1 MRRMCLAISL
11 TAALAVPAAAQSPVF
26 VTGALFGDLKRFSGD
41 PATNVLNG
49 DSVGGGG
56 RLGAFVAPQWTLEL
70 GVDAGASTTA
80 LRDSPLPAVKGMAL
94 PALRQSRTRNRLIA
108 TTVLVG
114 FHPSTRRH
122 VQFGYFGGLTL
133 LRVTRR
139 SDTLIAG
146 VAQPNER
153 EVIDLVPAATMAAE
167 ARVGISQHLAI
178 VPEIRVLTFSLSPPA
193 PAGFAIRPGV
203 ALRWTF

>member
-1 MRRMCLAISL
+1 MRRMCLAISM

-41 PATNVLNG
+41 PATNVLDG

-80 LRDSPLPAVKGMAL
+80 LRGTPLPAAKGMAL
-94 PALRQSRTRNRLIA
+94 PPLRQSRTRNRLIA

-114 FHPSTRRH
+114 FHPSTTRR

-167 ARVGISQHLAI
+167 ARVAISQHLAI

>member
-41 PATNVLNG
+41 PATNVLDG

-70 GVDAGASTTA
+70 GVDAGAFTTA

-94 PALRQSRTRNRLIA
+94 PVLRQSRTRNRLIA